1 MLQIMGNS
9 NARFYFEHKAEFE
22 AAEPQV
28 YSQF

>member
-1 MLQIMGNS
+1 MLQIMENS

-22 AAEPQV
+22 AAKPHV